1 MSTLDVYNQSG
12 DAVRQQDVPAV
23 FSDAEVNQGVIHQCV
38 VAYLANQRQG
48 NASTKTRSEV
58 KGSGRKLYRQKGTG
72 RARAGDA
79 KSPTR
84 VHGGVAFGPQPRS
97 YRQYLPKKVRR
108 LGLHS
113 ALADKLQSESCKLI
127 EDFGM
132 ETPRTK
138 DVVSLLKAL
147 DTDGKALIVL
157 GDNDP
162 NIYLSTRNIPGV
174 NSCVWDLLNVY
185 QVLWHDN
192 LVLTESAIQKLE
204 RKFTQV

>member
-1 MSTLDVYNQSG
+1 M
-12 DAVRQQDVPAV
+12 
-23 FSDAEVNQGVIHQCV
+23 
-38 VAYLANQRQG
+38 
-48 NASTKTRSEV
+48 
-58 KGSGRKLYRQKGTG
+58 YRQKGTG

-84 VHGGVAFGPQPRS
+84 VHGGVAFGPRPRS

-127 EDFGM
+127 EDFEM

-174 NSCVWDLLNVY
+174 NSCIWDLLNVY

-204 RKFTQV
+204 RKFTQM